1 MAGPVKSVA
10 DKAAGSFMDTLKGIG
25 TDKVVSEALLGGAAG
40 IGLNLGANVV
50 TGDSGGYTGA
60 AMLGGAAGGLG
71 RAGLKHFNLETQA
84 SNLFSTAKGVATGGM
99 TKAQQ
104 TVGTKSNKPVGE
116 RMTGWG
122 GRPLSIDTHAREA
135 ARARTRGEV
144 LNTRGFPEQAAEQF
158 ARADAFK
165 VTGKDLRTQ
174 RWEQS
179 GQTNPTP
186 ERQSMTP
193 SQIQQQRY
201 SPEAKALRGQRKDA
215 RKAREAEASQR
226 SATAAVARGPGFDQ
240 RQLDRIDLISRY
252 NGNTKDVRRAARQ
265 AKNPTTKP
273 QVSWSNGSNQTINM
287 GSMASS
293 ATQAPTKPNYKP
305 QQSFNSNV
313 PGMASAGAPPNNFN
327 NINNS
332 GLSQSSMAGL
342 ARLQNKDY
350 GSATF

>member
-99 TKAQQ
+99 TKAQK
-104 TVGTKSNKPVGE
+104 TMGTKNNKPVGE
-116 RMTGWG
+116 RLTDWRGNS
-122 GRPLSIDTHAREA
+122 LSIDAHANEERKY
-135 ARARTRGEV
+135 RAIGES
-144 LNTRGFPEQAAEQF
+144 LNTRGYPESAAENF

-201 SPEAKALRGQRKDA
+201 SPEAKKLREDRRILKQE
-215 RKAREAEASQR
+215 KARDSQSR
-226 SATAAVARGPGFDQ
+226 SDFTSRVRGDFDQ
-240 RQLDRIDLISRY
+240 RQLDRIDMRSKY
-252 NGNTKDVRRAARQ
+252 KDPQKSTSTSSMSSQSKSIWANRKTRMNAQQQAQ
-265 AKNPTTKP
+265 ASAQGSSSQTIPMTTSSSGGTYSKSLASGIASMNAKN
-273 QVSWSNGSNQTINM
+273 
-287 GSMASS
+287 
-293 ATQAPTKPNYKP
+293 
-305 QQSFNSNV
+305 
-313 PGMASAGAPPNNFN
+313 
-327 NINNS
+327 
-332 GLSQSSMAGL
+332 
-342 ARLQNKDY
+342 Y
-350 GSATF
+350 GPATF